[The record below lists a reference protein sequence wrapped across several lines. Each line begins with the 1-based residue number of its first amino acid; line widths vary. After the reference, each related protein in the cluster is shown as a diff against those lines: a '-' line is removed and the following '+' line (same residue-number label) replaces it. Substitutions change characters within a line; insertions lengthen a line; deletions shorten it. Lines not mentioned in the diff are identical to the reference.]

1 VLVTH
6 NFQQAARCP
15 DQVAFI
21 YLGEMIEAGPD
32 AQMLIALLR
41 RRTQAYITRRFG

>member
-21 YLGEMIEAGPD
+21 YLGEMIEAGPA
-32 AQMLIALLR
+32 AQMFTSPLH
-41 RRTQAYITRRFG
+41 RRTQAYITGRFG